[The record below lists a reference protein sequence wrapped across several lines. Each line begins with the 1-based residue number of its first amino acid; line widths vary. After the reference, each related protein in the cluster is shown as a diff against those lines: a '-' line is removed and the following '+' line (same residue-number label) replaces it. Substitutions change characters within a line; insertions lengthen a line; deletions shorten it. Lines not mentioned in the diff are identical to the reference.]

1 MSNVNIITA
10 LVAGLLSFVSPCV
23 LPLIPAYISYISGAS
38 LQEIQAGEV
47 SSAKIIINSIAF
59 VLGFSTVFVLLGASA
74 TLIGKALLRHM
85 NAFKV
90 VAGIII
96 IIFGLHTAGI
106 IRIKFLNYEKKVQ
119 IKKSNSATL
128 IGAYLIGLAF
138 AAGWTPC
145 VGPIL
150 GAILVTASTYTTMW
164 KGILLLIIYSL
175 GLGIPFIL
183 TAWAINKFFVAF
195 KQIRKYFHAIE
206 VISGVLLIFVGIWLI
221 LTKNIAI
228 HF

>member
-1 MSNVNIITA
+1 MTNVSIITA
-10 LVAGLLSFVSPCV
+10 LLAGVLSFVSPCV
-23 LPLIPAYISYISGAS
+23 LPLIPAYISYISGVS
-38 LQEIQAGEV
+38 LQDMQSGEV
-47 SSAKIIINSIAF
+47 SSKKIIINSIAF
-59 VLGFSTVFVLLGASA
+59 VLGFSTVFILLGASA
-74 TLIGKALLRHM
+74 SLIGKVLARHM
-85 NAFKV
+85 NTFKLI
-90 VAGIII
+90 AGIII

-119 IKKSNSATL
+119 VKRSNSATL
-128 IGAYLIGLAF
+128 IGAYVIGIAF

-150 GAILVTASTYTTMW
+150 GAILAEASTYTTMS
-164 KGILLLIIYSL
+164 KGIILLTVYSL

-183 TAWAINKFFVAF
+183 TAWAINKFFAAF

-206 VISGVLLIFVGIWLI
+206 IISGILLIIVGLLLIFMKGL
-221 LTKNIAI
+221 

>member
-1 MSNVNIITA
+1 MTNVSIITA
-10 LVAGLLSFVSPCV
+10 LIAGVLSFVSPCV

-38 LQEIQAGEV
+38 LQEIQSGEV
-47 SSAKIIINSIAF
+47 SSKKIIINSIAF
-59 VLGFSTVFVLLGASA
+59 VLGFSTVFILLGASA
-74 TLIGKALLRHM
+74 SLIGKVLSRHM
-85 NAFKV
+85 NTFKV

-96 IIFGLHTAGI
+96 IIFGLHMTGI

-119 IKKSNSATL
+119 VKKSNSATL
-128 IGAYLIGLAF
+128 VGAYLIGIAF
-138 AAGWTPC
+138 SAGWTPC

-150 GAILVTASTYTTMW
+150 GAILAAASTYTTMT
-164 KGILLLIIYSL
+164 KGIILLAVYSI

-183 TAWAINKFFVAF
+183 TAWAINKFFAAF

-206 VISGVLLIFVGIWLI
+206 IISGILLIIVGLLLIFMKGL
-221 LTKNIAI
+221 

>member
-1 MSNVNIITA
+1 MTNVSIITA
-10 LVAGLLSFVSPCV
+10 LIAGVLSFVSPCV

-38 LQEIQAGEV
+38 LSEIQAGEV
-47 SSAKIIINSIAF
+47 SSRKIIINSIAF
-59 VLGFSTVFVLLGASA
+59 VFGFSTVFILLGASA
-74 TLIGKALLRHM
+74 TIIGKVLARHM
-85 NAFKV
+85 NTFKI

-106 IRIKFLNYEKKVQ
+106 FRIKFLNYEKKVQ
-119 IKKSNSATL
+119 IKRSNSATL
-128 IGAYLIGLAF
+128 IGAYLIGVAF

-150 GAILVTASTYTTMW
+150 GAILATASTYTTMW
-164 KGILLLIIYSL
+164 KGILLLTVYSL
-175 GLGIPFIL
+175 GLGIPFII

-206 VISGVLLIFVGIWLI
+206 VVSGLLLIAVGLLLIF
-221 LTKNIAI
+221 TKSI

>member
-1 MSNVNIITA
+1 MNNVNIITA
-10 LVAGLLSFVSPCV
+10 LVAGVLSFVSPCV

-38 LQEIQAGEV
+38 LQEIQSGEV
-47 SSAKIIINSIAF
+47 SSKKIIINSIAF

-85 NAFKV
+85 NTFKI

-96 IIFGLHTAGI
+96 IIFGLHTTGL
-106 IRIKFLNYEKKVQ
+106 IRLKFLNYEKKVQ

-164 KGILLLIIYSL
+164 KGILLLIVYSL

-195 KQIRKYFHAIE
+195 KKIRKYFHTIE
-206 VISGVLLIFVGIWLI
+206 IVSGILLIIVGLLLIF
-221 LTKNIAI
+221 TKSI

>member
-1 MSNVNIITA
+1 LTQVSIITA
-10 LVAGLLSFVSPCV
+10 LVAGVLSFVSPCV

-47 SSAKIIINSIAF
+47 SSKKIIVNSIAF

-74 TLIGKALLRHM
+74 SLIGRVLARHM
-85 NAFKV
+85 NTFKLI
-90 VAGIII
+90 AGIII

-106 IRIKFLNYEKKVQ
+106 MRIKFLNYEKKVQ
-119 IKKSNSATL
+119 VKRSNSATL
-128 IGAYLIGLAF
+128 IGAYVIGIAF

-150 GAILVTASTYTTMW
+150 GAILATASTYTTMW
-164 KGILLLIIYSL
+164 KGILLLAIYSL

-206 VISGVLLIFVGIWLI
+206 VISGILLIIVGLLLIFMKGL
-221 LTKNIAI
+221 

>member
-1 MSNVNIITA
+1 MTQVSIITA
-10 LVAGLLSFVSPCV
+10 LVAGVLSFVSPCV

-47 SSAKIIINSIAF
+47 SSKKIIVNSIAF

-74 TLIGKALLRHM
+74 SLIGRVLARHM
-85 NAFKV
+85 NTFKLI
-90 VAGIII
+90 AGIII

-106 IRIKFLNYEKKVQ
+106 MRIKFLNYEKKVQ
-119 IKKSNSATL
+119 VKRSNSATL
-128 IGAYLIGLAF
+128 IGAYVIGIAF

-150 GAILVTASTYTTMW
+150 GAILATASTYTTMW
-164 KGILLLIIYSL
+164 KGILLLAIYSL

-183 TAWAINKFFVAF
+183 TAWAINKFFIAF

-206 VISGVLLIFVGIWLI
+206 VISGILLIIVGLLLIFMKGL
-221 LTKNIAI
+221 

>member
-1 MSNVNIITA
+1 MTQVSIITA
-10 LVAGLLSFVSPCV
+10 LVAGVLSFVSPCV

-47 SSAKIIINSIAF
+47 SSKKIIVNSIAF

-74 TLIGKALLRHM
+74 SLIGRVLARHM
-85 NAFKV
+85 NTFKLI
-90 VAGIII
+90 AGIII

-106 IRIKFLNYEKKVQ
+106 MRIKFLNYEKKVQ
-119 IKKSNSATL
+119 VKRSNSATL
-128 IGAYLIGLAF
+128 IGAYVIGIAF

-150 GAILVTASTYTTMW
+150 GAILATASTYTTMW
-164 KGILLLIIYSL
+164 KGILLLAIYSL

-206 VISGVLLIFVGIWLI
+206 VISGILLIIVGLLLIFMKGL
-221 LTKNIAI
+221 

>member
-1 MSNVNIITA
+1 MTNVSIITA
-10 LVAGLLSFVSPCV
+10 LIAGILSFVSPCV

-38 LQEIQAGEV
+38 LQEIQAGEI
-47 SSAKIIINSIAF
+47 SSKKIIINSIAF
-59 VLGFSTVFVLLGASA
+59 VLGFSTVFILLGVSA
-74 TLIGKALLRHM
+74 TFVGKVLSRHM
-85 NAFKV
+85 NTFKII
-90 VAGIII
+90 AGIII
-96 IIFGLHTAGI
+96 IFFGLHTAGI

-119 IKKSNSATL
+119 VKRSNSTTL
-128 IGAYLIGLAF
+128 IGAYLIGIAF

-150 GAILVTASTYTTMW
+150 GAILAAASTYTTMT
-164 KGILLLIIYSL
+164 KGIILLSVYSL

-206 VISGVLLIFVGIWLI
+206 VVSGILLIIVGLLLIFMKGL
-221 LTKNIAI
+221 